1 MTFET
6 FILSVFGLLFSFI
19 VLIEKIKWQ
28 ALEARVDASEALINW
43 KEANPSSA
51 PGDYSYSRELV
62 MNLLNAYLYYI
73 FWNQKEDGFEH
84 ALYILSLL
92 ETTNDP
98 SPPRK
103 RKGHHQ
109 PKPRLTAGISF
120 PKY

>member
-28 ALEARVDASEALINW
+28 ALEARVDASDALINW

-103 RKGHHQ
+103 RKGGTQ
-109 PKPRLTAGISF
+109 PNPRLTAGILLST
-120 PKY
+120 